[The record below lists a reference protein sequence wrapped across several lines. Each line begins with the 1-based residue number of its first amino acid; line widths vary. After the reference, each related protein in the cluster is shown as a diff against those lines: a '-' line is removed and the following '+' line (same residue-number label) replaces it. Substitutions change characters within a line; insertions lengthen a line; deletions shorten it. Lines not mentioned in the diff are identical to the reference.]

1 MHKKTDRPVDW
12 KSWEANS
19 KDPLGQPGIQIRNL
33 YSKANLFHF
42 FNYPVH
48 KMCQKCRKILR
59 TSGHF
64 DLSIILLYCGS
75 RVTKFIHLML
85 LLNHNYSCSSNTKYE
100 FCGCLHSKLIL
111 LWLWKGE
118 INHCQTMSNPPEA
131 RGNFS
136 FDKYVFLLKFTWNMI
151 GCTFVRIK
159 LLKHSNSS

>member
-1 MHKKTDRPVDW
+1 MHKKTDRPMDW
-12 KSWEANS
+12 KSWEVNS
-19 KDPLGQPGIQIRNL
+19 KDPLAEPGIQIRNL

-159 LLKHSNSS
+159 LLKH